1 MIGSNIFY
9 MGTGFNIHVQ
19 NLESI
24 CNESSLHL
32 MVDRSVGS
40 ERWRMVD
47 FQQKWLKV
55 PVQ

>member
-1 MIGSNIFY
+1 MIGSNIFDV
-9 MGTGFNIHVQ
+9 GTGFKIHVQ

-47 FQQKWLKV
+47 FQQKWL
-55 PVQ
+55 